1 MLQFGVERNLILP
14 SNPDRFLTFTTP
26 RSQLLNRGRTVKT
39 NKANSQAEKTIESI
53 QSICLKEKSTE
64 CICPKCG
71 TRHRVKL
78 LWTGRGKPRK
88 FCPIC
93 KHYSNTLNDTEP
105 FVVGNVTGTVSHS
118 SV

>member
-1 MLQFGVERNLILP
+1 M
-14 SNPDRFLTFTTP
+14 
-26 RSQLLNRGRTVKT
+26 
-39 NKANSQAEKTIESI
+39 KAKKDNCEADKKIECI

-78 LWTGRGKPRK
+78 LWTGRGTPRK

-93 KHYSNTLNDTEP
+93 KHYSNSLSDTEP
-105 FVVGNVTGTVSHS
+105 FTVGSVAGGLSAS
-118 SV
+118 SG

>member
-1 MLQFGVERNLILP
+1 M
-14 SNPDRFLTFTTP
+14 
-26 RSQLLNRGRTVKT
+26 
-39 NKANSQAEKTIESI
+39 KAKKGNCEAEEKIECI

-78 LWTGRGKPRK
+78 LWTGRGTPRK

-93 KHYSNTLNDTEP
+93 KHYSNSLSDTDP
-105 FVVGNVTGTVSHS
+105 FTVGSVSGGLSAS
-118 SV
+118 SI